1 MDIGKLIKMAKT
13 KSSTFHCCVALVL
26 FTLSLV
32 SLAMVIE
39 VKDEQ
44 SPSAG
49 KRRGYVSLSR
59 CNHCWFAF
67 VLWCGYYSVSF
78 QSFV

>member
-1 MDIGKLIKMAKT
+1 MSKT
-13 KSSTFHCCVALVL
+13 KSSTFYCCVALVL
-26 FTLSLV
+26 FTLSWV
-32 SLAMVIE
+32 SPVMVIK

-49 KRRGYVSLSR
+49 NGRGYVSLSG

-67 VLWCGYYSVSF
+67 VL
-78 QSFV
+78 